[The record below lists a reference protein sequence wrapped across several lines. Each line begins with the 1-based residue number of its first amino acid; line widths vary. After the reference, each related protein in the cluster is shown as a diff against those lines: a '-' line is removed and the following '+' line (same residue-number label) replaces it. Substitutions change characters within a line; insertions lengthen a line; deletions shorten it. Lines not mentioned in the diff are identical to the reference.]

1 MYGMVDE
8 TEQFECPECGKLFGV
23 GTVSCPGCGMVFE
36 WDEEETEEALD
47 DLIEQVVEDEKE
59 GIGSPEEAADTV
71 EEAEPPYDPTPEPEV
86 VPDADPVEEI
96 EPPYDPSV
104 EAEEKPEEAPPDMP
118 EYEAPMALEGP
129 VKKKKALS
137 MLGMIFAVLTVVSV
151 IGLMVV
157 LNYDVWINGDE
168 ENNIG
173 DTQMMYVYLAVAAV
187 IVSIM
192 LVVVDLVRN
201 RKAA

>member
-1 MYGMVDE
+1 MDDA

-23 GTVSCPGCGMVFE
+23 GTVSCPGCGMEFE

-47 DLIEQVVEDEKE
+47 DLIEQVVESE
-59 GIGSPEEAADTV
+59 GVETGSPDEADK
-71 EEAEPPYDPTPEPEV
+71 
-86 VPDADPVEEI
+86 PVEET

-104 EAEEKPEEAPPDMP
+104 EAEEEPEEAPPDTSMY
-118 EYEAPMALEGP
+118 EDEAPMALDEP
-129 VKKKKALS
+129 VMGKKKALS
-137 MLGMIFAVLTVVSV
+137 MLGMAFAVLAVVSV

-157 LNYDVWINGDE
+157 LNYDVWINGDA

-173 DTQMMYVYLAVAAV
+173 DTQMMYVYLAVVAV
-187 IVSIM
+187 IVCIM

-201 RKAA
+201 RKTA